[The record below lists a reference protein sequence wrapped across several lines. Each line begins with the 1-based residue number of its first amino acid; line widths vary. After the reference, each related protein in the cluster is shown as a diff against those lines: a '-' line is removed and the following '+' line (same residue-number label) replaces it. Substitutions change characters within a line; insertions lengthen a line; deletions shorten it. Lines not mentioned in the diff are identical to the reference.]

1 MYRGWQIVVRREWN
15 GMAGDC
21 IDPQGNRR
29 VTPFCF
35 RSEEEAVAYAK
46 IFIDWEESG
55 AVAVNTHAS

>member
-1 MYRGWQIVVRREWN
+1 
-15 GMAGDC
+15 MAGDC